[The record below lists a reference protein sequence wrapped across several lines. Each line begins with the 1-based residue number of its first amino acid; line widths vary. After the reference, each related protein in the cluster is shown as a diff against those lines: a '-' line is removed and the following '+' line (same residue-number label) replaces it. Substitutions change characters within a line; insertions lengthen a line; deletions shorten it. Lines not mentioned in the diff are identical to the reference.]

1 MYHRLRFSCNQR
13 TTEKPCRSLA
23 SRRRVDTTSTKQTRA
38 ADTKHGQST
47 DPDYDINDK
56 YDINRSPGAVRHKRP
71 KRHKSLED
79 HGQRQPVPPG
89 RLTAAEAL
97 EEIHRPKSGPG
108 LQARLYRA
116 GEISRE
122 NAVKWICCA
131 IIYCREG
138 RDAPFSSWRQHAKA
152 VEDAL
157 ELFCGGGEEAADK
170 HRKKGGEA

>member
-108 LQARLYRA
+108 LQARLY
-116 GEISRE
+116 
-122 NAVKWICCA
+122 
-131 IIYCREG
+131 
-138 RDAPFSSWRQHAKA
+138 
-152 VEDAL
+152 
-157 ELFCGGGEEAADK
+157 
-170 HRKKGGEA
+170 